1 VSATLPGYRQ
11 RGFFLVDE
19 VGVRRLLF
27 QSVDL
32 RAQVRCN
39 HGFLYSFHRQI
50 GRVRRERSHAAAP
63 KATTASDN
71 ADALMMRA
79 LRVEPS
85 RLNKRELVNLCIWFM
100 QSVKICRL
108 NYSGTFYF
116 F

>member
-1 VSATLPGYRQ
+1 
-11 RGFFLVDE
+11 
-19 VGVRRLLF
+19 
-27 QSVDL
+27 
-32 RAQVRCN
+32 
-39 HGFLYSFHRQI
+39 
-50 GRVRRERSHAAAP
+50 
-63 KATTASDN
+63 
-71 ADALMMRA
+71 MRA

>member
-1 VSATLPGYRQ
+1 VQPRIP
-11 RGFFLVDE
+11 
-19 VGVRRLLF
+19 
-27 QSVDL
+27 
-32 RAQVRCN
+32 AQFSPAV
-39 HGFLYSFHRQI
+39 
-50 GRVRRERSHAAAP
+50 GRVRRERAPAAP
-63 KATTASDN
+63 KAHTARNN

>member
-1 VSATLPGYRQ
+1 LIC
-11 RGFFLVDE
+11 
-19 VGVRRLLF
+19 GVRC
-27 QSVDL
+27 D
-32 RAQVRCN
+32 
-39 HGFLYSFHRQI
+39 HGFLTVFT
-50 GRVRRERSHAAAP
+50 GRSDASGASGATPAAP
-63 KATTASDN
+63 KAHTARNN